1 MKSLLTRFIEK
12 YWILLLIVVTK
23 FILQFLVVNP
33 IYELHRD
40 EFLHLDQARHLA
52 FGFISVPPFTSLIS
66 KIIFLLGGT
75 IFWIRFFP
83 ALFGALTIVFVW
95 LIIESIGGSL
105 IAKIMASLSL
115 LFSALVRLN
124 ILFQPNSFDI
134 LAWTIIFYFLVRYVQ
149 SEKRIL
155 LYYLA
160 LIIAVSLYNKY
171 NPVFLLTGLLISF
184 LILPQKKLLLTTDF
198 LKAVL
203 LVLLLFMPNIIWQGV
218 NNFPVFRHMKVLKE
232 TQLDNNSSMGF
243 IKEQLF
249 FFLGSLPLILAAL
262 ASFIWFKPFRKFRFI
277 GISYL
282 VIIALYA
289 FLKAKNYYALGLY
302 PVLLGF
308 GSVYIEKLISV
319 KWKIIV
325 VPLLIGINLVICILS
340 SKLVLPL
347 LSPEEIRGKSL
358 LFEKMGLLRWE
369 DGKNHDLPQDYA
381 DMLGWHEMADKALI
395 AYKMIPENELESTL
409 VFCDNYGQTGA
420 LNYYNRSKMKEAYSF
435 ATDYIFWLPHLTT
448 IRNIILVGKKPDEKI
463 ISMFKDIKLVGVV
476 ENEYAREKGTGVYLI
491 TGAIPALTDIFYKL
505 AEERKKKFEI
515 F

>member
-1 MKSLLTRFIEK
+1 M
-12 YWILLLIVVTK
+12 
-23 FILQFLVVNP
+23 
-33 IYELHRD
+33 
-40 EFLHLDQARHLA
+40 
-52 FGFISVPPFTSLIS
+52 
-66 KIIFLLGGT
+66 
-75 IFWIRFFP
+75 
-83 ALFGALTIVFVW
+83 
-95 LIIESIGGSL
+95 
-105 IAKIMASLSL
+105 
-115 LFSALVRLN
+115 
-124 ILFQPNSFDI
+124 
-134 LAWTIIFYFLVRYVQ
+134 
-149 SEKRIL
+149 
-155 LYYLA
+155 
-160 LIIAVSLYNKY
+160 
-171 NPVFLLTGLLISF
+171 
-184 LILPQKKLLLTTDF
+184 
-198 LKAVL
+198 
-203 LVLLLFMPNIIWQGV
+203 
-218 NNFPVFRHMKVLKE
+218 
-232 TQLDNNSSMGF
+232 
-243 IKEQLF
+243 
-249 FFLGSLPLILAAL
+249 
-262 ASFIWFKPFRKFRFI
+262 
-277 GISYL
+277 
-282 VIIALYA
+282 
-289 FLKAKNYYALGLY
+289 
-302 PVLLGF
+302 LGF

-448 IRNIILVGKKPDEKI
+448 IRNIILVG
-463 ISMFKDIKLVGVV
+463 VV